1 MSLQFPGKSKKSS
14 TYGFN
19 PIFGNI
25 QYVTH
30 ICLSGVKSLTSWSR
44 FYQGGQGGLQGEKYD
59 GWEDSE
65 NMERILNQDKEGKS
79 RGAKKRKGKA
89 GQGGKAGGEK
99 IGTI

>member
-1 MSLQFPGKSKKSS
+1 MDND
-14 TYGFN
+14 FN

-65 NMERILNQDKEGKS
+65 NIERI
-79 RGAKKRKGKA
+79 
-89 GQGGKAGGEK
+89 
-99 IGTI
+99 

>member
-1 MSLQFPGKSKKSS
+1 MDNDFD
-14 TYGFN
+14 

-59 GWEDSE
+59 GLKLLHLDFGE
-65 NMERILNQDKEGKS
+65 ILES
-79 RGAKKRKGKA
+79 SVIFLTR
-89 GQGGKAGGEK
+89 
-99 IGTI
+99 TWT